1 MFIKLIFV
9 SVSAIGAEKSL
20 MSLDSSSG
28 VLKSISGFN
37 YLFANEPFSKN
48 LQVSF
53 WIESQIIEAKYEILP
68 CLYGIIKTRFMK
80 NQ

>member
-1 MFIKLIFV
+1 MFIKLIFD

-20 MSLDSSSG
+20 MPLG
-28 VLKSISGFN
+28 VLKSISEFN
-37 YLFANEPFSKN
+37 YVFANEPFSKN

-68 CLYGIIKTRFMK
+68 CLYGIIKIRFMK
-80 NQ
+80 NQW